1 MAEVISFLTIPIIS
15 RIYSPKEV
23 GVYLFFTAAS
33 EILSTISTGKYEMAI
48 MLPKKKNEAFKI
60 TYGTLYVSVMFCCLV
75 FLLTLFFENQVSK
88 LFNITPIYSSS
99 FLLLGVLLFSQNS
112 YKTFENW
119 NNYNKRFKISGNAKL
134 IQKTSMSGL
143 QIVFSS
149 FGVFGL
155 LWGRVLGLLISLIYM
170 VRVKEILRFFRKN
183 PTLSKKLLKKYS
195 YFPKVMTPSSLINK
209 TSYNIPNLTYSG
221 MFNPTI
227 LGYYSMAYRFVAL
240 PVSIITNAVGQVF
253 YKEVNELKNDKTP
266 LFPTLKR
273 FYLLLAAAGT
283 IPFILGF
290 YLAPKFTVFV
300 LGPQWTESSTIIQII
315 FPWLYLVY
323 LNSPLTAILITIGK
337 QNFLLLFELISIC
350 IKLAGVFIAY
360 YLYNDF
366 IVTTIV
372 YAVIGGL
379 QSATLLLFISRLVRA
394 FDKNQLHY
402 KEAK

>member
-183 PTLSKKLLKKYS
+183 PTLSKKLLKKYL
-195 YFPKVMTPSSLINK
+195 FPKS
-209 TSYNIPNLTYSG
+209 
-221 MFNPTI
+221 
-227 LGYYSMAYRFVAL
+227 
-240 PVSIITNAVGQVF
+240 
-253 YKEVNELKNDKTP
+253 ND
-266 LFPTLKR
+266 
-273 FYLLLAAAGT
+273 
-283 IPFILGF
+283 
-290 YLAPKFTVFV
+290 
-300 LGPQWTESSTIIQII
+300 
-315 FPWLYLVY
+315 
-323 LNSPLTAILITIGK
+323 
-337 QNFLLLFELISIC
+337 
-350 IKLAGVFIAY
+350 
-360 YLYNDF
+360 
-366 IVTTIV
+366 TIV
-372 YAVIGGL
+372 L
-379 QSATLLLFISRLVRA
+379 
-394 FDKNQLHY
+394 N
-402 KEAK
+402 

>member
-1 MAEVISFLTIPIIS
+1 MAEVVSFLTIPIIS

-23 GVYLFFTAAS
+23 GVYLFFIAAS

-88 LFNITPIYSSS
+88 LFNISPIYSSS

-170 VRVKEILRFFRKN
+170 VRVKELLRFFRKN

-227 LGYYSMAYRFVAL
+227 LGYYSMAYRFVGL

-253 YKEVNELKNDKTP
+253 YKEVNELKNDSTP

-273 FYLLLAAAGT
+273 FYLFLAAAGA

-290 YLAPKFTVFV
+290 FFAPKVTVFV
-300 LGPQWTESSTIIQII
+300 LGSQWIESGTIIQII
-315 FPWLYLVY
+315 IPWLYLVY

-360 YLYNDF
+360 YLYDDF

-379 QSATLLLFISRLVRA
+379 QSATLLIFISYLVRV
-394 FDKNQLHY
+394 FDRNQLHY
-402 KEAK
+402 KQVK

>member
-1 MAEVISFLTIPIIS
+1 MAEVVSFLTIPIIS
-15 RIYSPKEV
+15 RIYSPKEL

-88 LFNITPIYSSS
+88 LFNIAPIYSSS

-221 MFNPTI
+221 MFTPTI

-266 LFPTLKR
+266 LFPILKR
-273 FYLLLAAAGT
+273 FYFFLIAAGT

-300 LGPQWTESSTIIQII
+300 LGPQWTESGTIIQII

-379 QSATLLLFISRLVRA
+379 QSATLLLFISHLVRA